1 MCSSALIC
9 LLGAG
14 LIAAEAP
21 PTDNAKVLE
30 MAKAFKG
37 RGVQADDTPPSTPAE
52 ASLTESEGVAKFAA

>member
-1 MCSSALIC
+1 MRPPALI
-9 LLGAG
+9 LLLSDA
-14 LIAAEAP
+14 LMAAEVP
-21 PTDNAKVLE
+21 LTDNAKVRE